1 MRIAECG
8 MNRQGREPGDE
19 HRAFSAERRGKRSE
33 AAGSLLSRG
42 AEGPRG
48 WGAETG
54 KRGNGDTSTRRRG
67 DKGKREEAVEL
78 EGAGDDPEEERALP
92 RAQHLHGLESA

>member
-1 MRIAECG
+1 M
-8 MNRQGREPGDE
+8 
-19 HRAFSAERRGKRSE
+19 RGKWEKWSNFTSREGSGE
-33 AAGSLLSRG
+33 AAGRLGSGQEAEEQRSRG
-42 AEGPRG
+42 AGEL
-48 WGAETG
+48 
-54 KRGNGDTSTRRRG
+54 KRGSGETETRRRG